1 MKLRTRVVLQLAA
14 LCFVLAT
21 YSFAADNAYLYIVHG
36 IPGRDVAS
44 NLNPGFP
51 IDVLINGDTCIPRNL
66 AFESIDGPYSFPA
79 GTYEVLISES
89 NTLAPCT
96 NPPIINS
103 QVTLTSGASVSA
115 VVAVSSGQP
124 TLFQFTDNLS
134 PVPAGK
140 ARFVLSHAADAG
152 ELLATLTQ
160 LDVANPK
167 TFTMTANPGKEG
179 TLTVPSGT
187 YQVEVTLD
195 GTTTYLTSETISVG
209 RQSATFIYAVGEA
222 ANNSVRLARK
232 TVPEVF

>member
-1 MKLRTRVVLQLAA
+1 M
-14 LCFVLAT
+14 
-21 YSFAADNAYLYIVHG
+21 
-36 IPGRDVAS
+36 
-44 NLNPGFP
+44 
-51 IDVLINGDTCIPRNL
+51 
-66 AFESIDGPYSFPA
+66 
-79 GTYEVLISES
+79 
-89 NTLAPCT
+89 
-96 NPPIINS
+96 
-103 QVTLTSGASVSA
+103 SA

-124 TLFQFTDNLS
+124 TLLQFTDNLS
-134 PVPAGK
+134 SVPAGK